1 MAAARAKGRAAPKAA
16 PKGKGKAKA
25 KARARAAEEEEEE
38 EEEGGEVPNGGIDLG
53 DGGGAAGEAA
63 EGADGDAAAQEEA
76 AAEEVG
82 EEGTGARQRGFRM
95 RGVSF
100 LLTYNY
106 RFLSRPLPDGAP
118 PFASAAA
125 LWEAWKA
132 WQEERVEALAI
143 KQYTSTVEE
152 SLNSL
157 ESNRVHI
164 HFKINFKEISR

>member
-1 MAAARAKGRAAPKAA
+1 
-16 PKGKGKAKA
+16 
-25 KARARAAEEEEEE
+25 
-38 EEEGGEVPNGGIDLG
+38 
-53 DGGGAAGEAA
+53 
-63 EGADGDAAAQEEA
+63 
-76 AAEEVG
+76 
-82 EEGTGARQRGFRM
+82 M

-106 RFLSRPLPDGAP
+106 RFLSQPLPDGAP

-164 HFKINFKEISR
+164 HFKINLKEIPQ